1 MGTARLERLKPENS
15 SNTQPSRVCII
26 RSSTPFKRAMPT
38 GIPTNVE
45 IMSRVAEST
54 FRLLHVVK
62 RITIAMVQE
71 TRATRGVAV
80 LRPRTIASSGM
91 AIKASPK
98 PNTDLV
104 VVERANMT
112 RVVNILGSK
121 KISKK
126 APEERTETIS
136 KANKTEL
143 TYFIISIR

>member
-15 SNTQPSRVCII
+15 RITQPSKVCII
-26 RSSTPFKRAMPT
+26 HSSTPFKRAMPT

-45 IMSRVAEST
+45 MMSREAEPT

-62 RITIAMVQE
+62 RRTIAMVKE

-80 LRPRTIASSGM
+80 LRPRTIASNGI

-104 VVERANMT
+104 VVERANMA
-112 RVVNILGSK
+112 RVANTVGSK

-126 APEERTETIS
+126 APGEKTETIS
-136 KANKTEL
+136 IAVVVQT
-143 TYFIISIR
+143 

>member
-1 MGTARLERLKPENS
+1 
-15 SNTQPSRVCII
+15 
-26 RSSTPFKRAMPT
+26 MPT

-45 IMSRVAEST
+45 MMSREAEPT

-62 RITIAMVQE
+62 RITIAMVKE

-104 VVERANMT
+104 VVERANMA
-112 RVVNILGSK
+112 RVANIVGSK

-126 APEERTETIS
+126 TPGERTETIS
-136 KANKTEL
+136 TANKTEL